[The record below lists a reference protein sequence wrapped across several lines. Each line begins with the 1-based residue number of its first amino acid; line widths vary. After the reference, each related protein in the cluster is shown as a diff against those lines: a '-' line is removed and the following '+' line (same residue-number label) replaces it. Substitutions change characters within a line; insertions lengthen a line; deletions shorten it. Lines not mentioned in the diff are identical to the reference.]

1 MLNYLYILP
10 EIILTSFMSLII
22 IFDLFLSSR
31 LRYISY
37 YLIQLLLVSLA
48 YFIYSDITF
57 LSSNTSPL
65 YDTNLFSN
73 FFKIFILISLVL
85 IFQYTYQ
92 FLNNFNLYKTE
103 YFIISI
109 FGALGMMIMI
119 SANHLLLLYLGIEF
133 LSVVATQLNK

>member
-92 FLNNFNLYKTE
+92 FALLIFLPLYCMTFSKKNSHRRE
-103 YFIISI
+103 AI
-109 FGALGMMIMI
+109 
-119 SANHLLLLYLGIEF
+119 
-133 LSVVATQLNK
+133 TQGTQR